1 MMPSQTRR
9 RYKPLPFDSIE
20 HATEYLKLS
29 ENYPS
34 GLEWVYEDGWRT
46 KGEMCGKWNATGEY
60 YVVRLFGEQYHA
72 HRIVY
77 FLRTGEDPAGKD
89 IIHGETNKSKDNRK
103 DLMAWEGFRVN
114 NVSNRGALRFRTIKE
129 KKSA

>member
-1 MMPSQTRR
+1 MSSLTRR
-9 RYKPLPFDSIE
+9 RYKALPFNSLE
-20 HATEYLKLS
+20 QAQEYLKLS
-29 ENYPS
+29 EKYPS

-77 FLRTGEDPAGKD
+77 Y
-89 IIHGETNKSKDNRK
+89 KSKDNRK
-103 DLMAWEGFRVN
+103 DLMVWEGLRVN
-114 NVSNRGALRFRTIKE
+114 NVSHRGALRFRTIKE

>member
-1 MMPSQTRR
+1 MSSLTRR
-9 RYKPLPFDSIE
+9 RYKALPFNSLE
-20 HATEYLKLS
+20 QAQEYLKLS
-29 ENYPS
+29 EKYPS

-77 FLRTGEDPAGKD
+77 FLRTGEDPCGKD
-89 IIHGETNKSKDNRK
+89 IIHLDSNKDKDNRK
-103 DLMAWEGFRVN
+103 ELKVWEGMKPNDFARR
-114 NVSNRGALRFRTIKE
+114 SSLRYRTV
-129 KKSA
+129 KKNKNA